1 MLSPKKNPPRDFFF
15 LILKARKFYT
25 LFALPPV
32 IDQDHLASR
41 PVGGIFG
48 RQPVG
53 IEMTCNRRLV
63 ACDWFDSV
71 DKQVWGWMGSFLI

>member
-41 PVGGIFG
+41 PVGGIS
-48 RQPVG
+48 
-53 IEMTCNRRLV
+53 V
-63 ACDWFDSV
+63 ASL
-71 DKQVWGWMGSFLI
+71 SALR